1 MARRKP
7 KFECGNACSRCDFCG
22 SPVISNGECP
32 SCLAYN
38 AAVAA
43 QKVAAMEI
51 ARAFNARAQRA
62 WLNEHGV
69 FAWVRGKAV
78 QVALADI
85 AAPFVALTGAARK
98 VKFPHGHCWDS
109 GDDDGG

>member
-43 QKVAAMEI
+43 QKVHRLDATRLRAAGTPAYMSPEHRTPEAVTYS
-51 ARAFNARAQRA
+51 AR
-62 WLNEHGV
+62 
-69 FAWVRGKAV
+69 
-78 QVALADI
+78 
-85 AAPFVALTGAARK
+85 PFT
-98 VKFPHGHCWDS
+98 
-109 GDDDGG
+109 